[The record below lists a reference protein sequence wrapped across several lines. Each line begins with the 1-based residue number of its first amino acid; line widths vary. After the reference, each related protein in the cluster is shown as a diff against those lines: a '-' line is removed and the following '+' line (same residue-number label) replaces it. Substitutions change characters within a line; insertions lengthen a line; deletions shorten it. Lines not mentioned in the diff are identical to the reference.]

1 MLILPVAL
9 GCDDSKHSLTRLAS
23 TATAAAHCAS
33 PSRASAAASANGEDS
48 ASFVETPCALHGPQE
63 KDRVRTAVRN
73 SRSNSQNVHAGVRQG
88 WWACGV
94 VLWFTARTR
103 TVKCNSGRDG
113 CGAATVP
120 GPSRK
125 LHLEGSSTLQAP
137 GGVLH
142 CAVPL
147 HVYVVVHVRLA
158 VERLHVCSRCPP

>member
-1 MLILPVAL
+1 M
-9 GCDDSKHSLTRLAS
+9 SERLFAI
-23 TATAAAHCAS
+23 
-33 PSRASAAASANGEDS
+33 P
-48 ASFVETPCALHGPQE
+48 
-63 KDRVRTAVRN
+63 
-73 SRSNSQNVHAGVRQG
+73 RSNSQNVHAGVRQG

-137 GGVLH
+137 GGVLQCGAWTCVCRGA
-142 CAVPL
+142 CASGRRAIACVLTVPPL
-147 HVYVVVHVRLA
+147 IPL
-158 VERLHVCSRCPP
+158 RCPLQLYPHNKTGGVDLKAIAAEAGACKHFCPSKWAKVGGMLQVSVTPLLPLGRSLA